1 MKRIVIS
8 LISLSLFNLA
18 QAQDY
23 PNYDDEKKYL
33 QMLEKVYPRLSVI
46 VHGKLILN
54 SVENDIKS
62 LSEKDKKY
70 VCDMANAA
78 ITIDR
83 IVMNTPVHEYY
94 FESTN
99 YLQNFVTTDSAK
111 ILKAELQLT
120 GYNCV

>member
-1 MKRIVIS
+1 M
-8 LISLSLFNLA
+8 
-18 QAQDY
+18 Y
-23 PNYDDEKKYL
+23 
-33 QMLEKVYPRLSVI
+33 
-46 VHGKLILN
+46 

-78 ITIDR
+78 ITVDR

-94 FESTN
+94 FESKN
-99 YLQNFVTTDSAK
+99 YLQNFITTDSAK

>member
-8 LISLSLFNLA
+8 FISLSLFNLA

-23 PNYDDEKKYL
+23 PNYEDEKKYL

-54 SVENDIKS
+54 SVKNDIKI

-78 ITIDR
+78 ITVDR

>member
-1 MKRIVIS
+1 MKRILIS
-8 LISLSLFNLA
+8 LIGLSLFNLA

-23 PNYDDEKKYL
+23 PNYEDEKKYL

-62 LSEKDKKY
+62 LSEKDKRY

-78 ITIDR
+78 ITVDK
-83 IVMNTPVHEYY
+83 IVINTPV
-94 FESTN
+94 FKFKF
-99 YLQNFVTTDSAK
+99 QF
-111 ILKAELQLT
+111 
-120 GYNCV
+120 